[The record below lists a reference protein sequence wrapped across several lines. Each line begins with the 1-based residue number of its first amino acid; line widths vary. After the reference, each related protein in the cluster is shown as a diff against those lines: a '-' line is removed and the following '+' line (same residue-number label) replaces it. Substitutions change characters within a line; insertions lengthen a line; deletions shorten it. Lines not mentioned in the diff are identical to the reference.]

1 MTTAQQDT
9 EITLGTG
16 RMLAIFF
23 TFVLVCAFFFSIG
36 FSLGRRTTIAGVGT
50 LGIPHPGTPATV
62 VRPSAAKNDPPQS
75 TPQSGDFSFYKAVGE
90 KNANAALAPQDSK
103 TPAAAATT
111 PASTTA
117 TPTPSAE
124 APSKPA
130 TDGATAAASS
140 AGYYVQV
147 AAVSRQEPGV
157 VVGARLGSPLVLG
170 VGPGEAFLA
179 SDPSALAGF
188 AEKVIYLDDGQV
200 CVLTAESWRIAVKA
214 LRFGMAGAVLV
225 FRRNGIVAADPA
237 IVNGAMTAEIRPFRI
252 AVR

>member
-1 MTTAQQDT
+1 MSTAQQDT

-36 FSLGRRTTIAGVGT
+36 FSLGRRTAIAGIGT
-50 LGIPHPGTPATV
+50 LGIPHPG
-62 VRPSAAKNDPPQS
+62 
-75 TPQSGDFSFYKAVGE
+75 
-90 KNANAALAPQDSK
+90 
-103 TPAAAATT
+103 T

-147 AAVSRQEPGV
+147 AAVSRQEDAESLVEALKKKQYPAFSANNPTADKFYHV
-157 VVGARLGSPLVLG
+157 QVGPYPELKDAEAMRARLIG
-170 VGPGEAFLA
+170 
-179 SDPSALAGF
+179 
-188 AEKVIYLDDGQV
+188 DGYNP
-200 CVLTAESWRIAVKA
+200 IVKK
-214 LRFGMAGAVLV
+214 
-225 FRRNGIVAADPA
+225 
-237 IVNGAMTAEIRPFRI
+237 
-252 AVR
+252 